1 MHTSLVLSFVI
12 VSLLISTIPGF
23 AQIEPLLSV
32 TTSDK
37 TYLEGDTI
45 VISGKVTSII
55 LDTPVV
61 IQIFYDVTLVEVAQ
75 LQVAQDGSF
84 THTIIPEGQI
94 WNNQGEYIV
103 RATYG
108 TGNTAEADFNF
119 GKVSQITDFFVV
131 DAGDFGSFDV
141 AYTIL
146 GGKINDII
154 AKPEILGITVIIEPE
169 DNGYITLELPR
180 KWVDAKTTS
189 GEDDE
194 WIILVNG
201 FEVPYIEELTSET
214 RKITIQ
220 FEDTDSEIEII
231 GTFVIP
237 EFGTVSILIFTFA
250 IISIIVITSMKNNF
264 KNLRL
269 ISN

>member
-1 MHTSLVLSFVI
+1 MHSSIVLSFVI
-12 VSLLISTIPGF
+12 MSLLTSIIPAF
-23 AQIEPLLSV
+23 SQIEPLLTV
-32 TTSDK
+32 NTSEN

-45 VISGKVTSII
+45 IISGKVSSII

-61 IQIFYDVTLVEVAQ
+61 IQVFYNVTLVEVAQ
-75 LQVAQDGSF
+75 LEVAQDGSF
-84 THTIIPEGQI
+84 THTIIPEGTL
-94 WNNQGEYIV
+94 WNNQGEYVV

-108 TGNTAEADFNF
+108 TGNTAEANFNF
-119 GKVSQITDFFVV
+119 GKISQTTDFFVV

-141 AYTIL
+141 PYTIL

-154 AKPEILGITVIIEPE
+154 VKPEILGITVLIESE
-169 DNGYITLELPR
+169 DKGYVILELPR
-180 KWVDAKTTS
+180 KWIDAKTTS

-194 WIILVNG
+194 WIILVEG
-201 FEVPYIEELTSET
+201 YEVPYIEELTSEN
-214 RKITIQ
+214 RKITIP

-231 GTFVIP
+231 GTLVVP
-237 EFGTVSILIFTFA
+237 EFGTASILIFTFA